1 LYDPIDSTKY
11 AILDL
16 GGVRQVVEEGQAYT
30 CTKRLL
36 QQLAPGPSVTFHNVM
51 AVRQNGKFLWGKP
64 YVTDAAVEAELIEEF
79 CGPTP
84 LLTVSVDNGSTP
96 EPTVMAKYKITKIR
110 HS

>member
-1 LYDPIDSTKY
+1 MYDPVDSAKY

-36 QQLAPGPSVTFHNVM
+36 QQLAPGPLLTFHNVM
-51 AVRQNGKFLWGKP
+51 AVRQDGKFSWGKP
-64 YVTDAAVEAELIEEF
+64 YVTDAAVEAEVIEEF

-84 LLTVSVDNGSTP
+84 LHSLDNGIVP
-96 EPTVMAKYKITKIR
+96 EPTLMAKYKVTKIR
-110 HS
+110 HG